1 MSEHCANP
9 ARASASVRAINLW
22 NSTIWGG
29 PVAAEPKM
37 QSASWYRWLA
47 MSSSEKHFFVVKAR
61 RIGVAHSNTTQ
72 KLSRNQLTK
81 NPCYTMLS
89 D

>member
-37 QSASWYRWLA
+37 QFSLMVS
-47 MSSSEKHFFVVKAR
+47 
-61 RIGVAHSNTTQ
+61 VAGDEF
-72 KLSRNQLTK
+72 L
-81 NPCYTMLS
+81 
-89 D
+89 